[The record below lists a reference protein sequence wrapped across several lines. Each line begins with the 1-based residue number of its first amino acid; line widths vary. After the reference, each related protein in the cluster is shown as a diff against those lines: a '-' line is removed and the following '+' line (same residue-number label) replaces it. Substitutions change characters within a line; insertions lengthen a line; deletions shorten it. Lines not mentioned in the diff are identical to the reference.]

1 MTGEPGPSTAHVDRL
16 IGAQLRDLRRSL
28 GLRQADFAERLGKD
42 RSTVSKYERGERQ
55 LSLSDLLEIA
65 TRLEYPPL
73 PLLLKLLPPSAFP
86 PGLDEIVTQL
96 MREPALITAVRL
108 GLRQDATASKQ

>member
-1 MTGEPGPSTAHVDRL
+1 MTGEPEPSTAQVDRL
-16 IGAQLRDLRRSL
+16 IGERLRDLRRSL

-65 TRLEYPPL
+65 ARLEYPPL
-73 PLLLKLLPPSAFP
+73 PLLLKLLPPSSFP
-86 PGLDEIVTQL
+86 SGLDEVVTL
-96 MREPALITAVRL
+96 LTRDPALITAVRL
-108 GLRQDATASKQ
+108 GLRQDATVAKQ

>member
-1 MTGEPGPSTAHVDRL
+1 MTNAPPPSPTHVDQQ
-16 IGAQLRDLRRSL
+16 IGARLRDVRRSL

-65 TRLEYPPL
+65 ACLEYPPL
-73 PLLLKLLPPSAFP
+73 PLLLKLLPPSSVP
-86 PGLDEIVTQL
+86 SGLEEIVTQL
-96 MREPALITAVRL
+96 TREPTLVAAVRL
-108 GLRQDATASKQ
+108 GLRQAVPAAE